1 MSKMITNESSTK
13 LTPAVRKQK
22 KGTWA
27 HIKKFKAL
35 YLMSIPGI
43 LYFIIFKYVPMI
55 GSIIAFKDYNIFQGF
70 LGSPWVGL
78 DHFVAM
84 FNNPDIFQIIKNTFI
99 ISLYDIIFNFP
110 APIILALLL
119 NEIRIVIFKRLIQT
133 VVYMPHFLSWVIIS
147 GLFITVLS
155 PSTGIVNS
163 LIELLGFEPIYF
175 FGSEEYTRPI
185 LIVSGIWQSV
195 GWGTIIYLAA
205 LSGIN
210 PELYEAAKVDGANR
224 WQQTISITLPSLLPT
239 ITILFLLQIGQFMDF
254 GFERIYNFL
263 NPLNSG
269 TGHIIDTYVY
279 EVGLLNAQYSLTT
292 AMGLFKSLIGLFLI
306 VIANYLSKKATGNS
320 LY

>member
-1 MSKMITNESSTK
+1 MSKVLANESSAK
-13 LTPAVRKQK
+13 LNVKSKQR
-22 KGTWA
+22 TVWS

-35 YLMSIPGI
+35 YVMSLPGI
-43 LYFIIFKYVPMI
+43 FYFIIFKYVPML
-55 GSIIAFKDYNIFQGF
+55 GSIIAFKDYNIFLGF
-70 LGSPWVGL
+70 LGSTWVGFE
-78 DHFVAM
+78 HFITM

-99 ISLYDIIFNFP
+99 ISFYDILFNFP

-119 NEIRIVIFKRLIQT
+119 NEIRVVYFKRVIQT
-133 VVYMPHFLSWVIIS
+133 IVYMPHFLSWVIIS
-147 GLFITVLS
+147 GLFITILS
-155 PSTGIVNS
+155 PSTGIVNT
-163 LIELLGFEPIYF
+163 LIEALGFDSVYF
-175 FGSEEYTRPI
+175 FGSEAFTRPI
-185 LIVSGIWQSV
+185 LITSGMWQSI

-224 WQQTISITLPSLLPT
+224 WQQTVSITLPSLLPT

-254 GFERIYNFL
+254 GFERIYTFL

-279 EVGLLNAQYSLTT
+279 EIGLLNAQYSLTT

-306 VIANYLSKKATGNS
+306 MIANFLSKKATGNS